1 MFVKFVRVFNNVT
14 ADSIAVK
21 TGIMSPV
28 QCTNYCFNTLTCD
41 LVRYT
46 ESDKTCNLLTNLQED
61 LFVVTLSGPSSSS
74 DVSTYARTVSYIC
87 QPMHE
92 QWVTYVY
99 LWGMYDLWVKLIYL
113 CNSGEL
119 NMSTYAQTLSKC
131 VYLCTNGELICLHM
145 YERWANMSTPA
156 RIWVKYVYLCTNG
169 ELNIYICKNIELNMF
184 TYAQTVSWISLQ
196 MHKRWVDLFPVLY
209 NLVFSMCSKTFNV
222 CDEGYIIAQWNLEIL
237 WLDCNWPLTNNDDV
251 LLCCILILKLK
262 FQ

>member
-1 MFVKFVRVFNNVT
+1 MLCLKKRLSRSRNGTLNVMTHIIPTLRMLIIWITLLQLSGCSASVGVKFVKFVRVFNNVT

-92 QWVTYVY
+92 Q
-99 LWGMYDLWVKLIYL
+99 
-113 CNSGEL
+113 
-119 NMSTYAQTLSKC
+119 
-131 VYLCTNGELICLHM
+131 
-145 YERWANMSTPA
+145 
-156 RIWVKYVYLCTNG
+156 
-169 ELNIYICKNIELNMF
+169 
-184 TYAQTVSWISLQ
+184 
-196 MHKRWVDLFPVLY
+196 
-209 NLVFSMCSKTFNV
+209 
-222 CDEGYIIAQWNLEIL
+222 
-237 WLDCNWPLTNNDDV
+237 
-251 LLCCILILKLK
+251 
-262 FQ
+262 